1 MNGERNVGRLKRR
14 SGRLDG
20 KRIKWKA
27 EAKVGRKE
35 NNMEGGGEGWTEGE

>member
-1 MNGERNVGRLKRR
+1 MRKEGWTVERR

-20 KRIKWKA
+20 KRIIWKA